1 MRLGLHHSRS
11 ISLLSLRNFFRSCA
25 AIVLVST
32 GTHLMYVSL
41 ALRYRENAAINKEQM
56 QTKYSDVI
64 NFYSIIASYCCL
76 LDPPLH
82 CPALYRPVLCFSPLD
97 DEASA
102 LLFSFGWRGQCF
114 AFLLWMMRSKIME
127 YISRYFCV
135 LPLNNFGHELRW
147 VVSYWSFYRED
158 NRGY

>member
-32 GTHLMYVSL
+32 GTHLMYISL
-41 ALRYRENAAINKEQM
+41 ALRYRENAAINKEQT

-64 NFYSIIASYCCL
+64 NFRSIIAGLNCCL

-82 CPALYRPVLCFSPLD
+82 CPGLYRPVLCFSPLD
-97 DEASA
+97 DEE
-102 LLFSFGWRGQCF
+102 Q
-114 AFLLWMMRSKIME
+114 ME

-135 LPLNNFGHELRW
+135 RPLNNFGDELRW
-147 VVSYWSFYRED
+147 VVSYWSFYWED

>member
-64 NFYSIIASYCCL
+64 NFHSIIAGYCCS
-76 LDPPLH
+76 LDPPLY
-82 CPALYRPVLCFSPLD
+82 CPGLYRP
-97 DEASA
+97 
-102 LLFSFGWRGQCF
+102 CF
-114 AFLLWMMRSKIME
+114 AFLLWLLIIVDSQVVPCNAVYLFSLQLESVRSDTHKQ
-127 YISRYFCV
+127 S
-135 LPLNNFGHELRW
+135 
-147 VVSYWSFYRED
+147 
-158 NRGY
+158 

>member
-32 GTHLMYVSL
+32 GTHLMYISL
-41 ALRYRENAAINKEQM
+41 ALTYRENAAINKEQT

-64 NFYSIIASYCCL
+64 NFHSIIAGYCCS

-82 CPALYRPVLCFSPLD
+82 CPGLYRPVLCFSSLD
-97 DEASA
+97 DEE
-102 LLFSFGWRGQCF
+102 Q
-114 AFLLWMMRSKIME
+114 ME
-127 YISRYFCV
+127 YISQYFCV
-135 LPLNNFGHELRW
+135 RPLNNFGDELR
-147 VVSYWSFYRED
+147 
-158 NRGY
+158 

>member
-1 MRLGLHHSRS
+1 MLFYWYQLYHWYQWRPFLSPLTPMES
-11 ISLLSLRNFFRSCA
+11 ICEYWTTLRKFFRSCA

-97 DEASA
+97 DEEQNNGVHLPVLLCSAS
-102 LLFSFGWRGQCF
+102 
-114 AFLLWMMRSKIME
+114 K
-127 YISRYFCV
+127 
-135 LPLNNFGHELRW
+135 
-147 VVSYWSFYRED
+147 
-158 NRGY
+158 

>member
-1 MRLGLHHSRS
+1 MLSSIRNRMFTSRNLKKCALVCTTRVQYRFCRFAIFSGLAPRLFWSAPVHILC
-11 ISLLSLRNFFRSCA
+11 N
-25 AIVLVST
+25 
-32 GTHLMYVSL
+32 YVSL

-64 NFYSIIASYCCL
+64 NFYSIIVSYCCL

-102 LLFSFGWRGQCF
+102 LLFSFG
-114 AFLLWMMRSKIME
+114 
-127 YISRYFCV
+127 
-135 LPLNNFGHELRW
+135 
-147 VVSYWSFYRED
+147 
-158 NRGY
+158 